1 VEATVKRKALKKDF
15 DEPAV
20 QNADGPSIDQL
31 WSAEAFALYGPPRDT
46 GYDVGRWFDEKGI
59 PSVLDVGCGRGVL
72 REGYSGRWVGLDRS
86 IEQLR
91 HTTGLRIIGDALSL
105 PFPDESFPGVTALYM
120 LYFFE
125 DPSLVVRE
133 ALRVLEPG
141 GWFATCAP
149 SKFDAPELAHV
160 TPKEGMDEFAA
171 EDVPALLFEH
181 FRDVDVTIWD
191 FPAFDLP
198 DRDTVGDYLYSWYF
212 PQLTREEANARAQ
225 DVDVPLKLTKRGAWG
240 VGRKPG

>member
-1 VEATVKRKALKKDF
+1 MAMKKRRIEKDF
-15 DEPAV
+15 DDPAV
-20 QNADGPSIDQL
+20 QSADGPSLEQM
-31 WSAEAFALYGPPRDT
+31 WSEEAYALYGPPRDT
-46 GYDVGRWFDEKGI
+46 GYDVGRWFEEKGI

-72 REGYSGRWVGLDRS
+72 REGYSGRWIGLDRS

-91 HTTGLRIIGDALSL
+91 QTGGTRLIGDALSL

-133 ALRVLEPG
+133 ALRVLQPD

-149 SKFDAPELAHV
+149 SKFDAPELVHV
-160 TPKEGMDEFAA
+160 TPKEEMDSFMA
-171 EDVPALLFEH
+171 EDVPELLFEH
-181 FRDVDVTIWD
+181 FRVVDVTIWD

-198 DRDTVGDYLYSWYF
+198 DRETVSAYLYSWYF
-212 PQLTREEANARAQ
+212 PRLTREEASKRAEQ
-225 DVDVPLKLTKRGAWG
+225 VDVPLKLTKRGAWG
-240 VGRKPG
+240 VGHKPR